1 MGGEPKSRA
10 PKSRAPNDGNCLTGE
25 PPPWLTVA
33 RAAKGFMPDDEG
45 MALHRAGLV
54 AGRSGLG
61 PLLEIG
67 TYCGKSAVYLGAAA
81 RADGACA
88 FQRRPSPRFGG
99 TAGRAGLHHDPDV
112 VDRATGQIDTLPW
125 ARLTLRDAGLED
137 DVVLVVG
144 ESVAAARGWP
154 GPLSLLFIDGGHG
167 EEVAWADY
175 RAWADKV
182 ALGGTLAIHDVFAD
196 PKDGGQVPYD
206 IYCAALRSGEF
217 EDAAATGSLRVLR
230 RR

>member
-1 MGGEPKSRA
+1 MRP
-10 PKSRAPNDGNCLTGE
+10 SRAPNDGNCLTGE
-25 PPPWLTVA
+25 PPPWLAVA
-33 RAAKGFMPDDEG
+33 RAAKGFMPDEEG

-81 RADGACA
+81 RATGCVLFSVDHHHGSEEL
-88 FQRRPSPRFGG
+88 Q
-99 TAGRAGLHHDPDV
+99 AGWPDHDPEV
-112 VDRATGQIDTLPW
+112 VDPATGTMDTLPW
-125 ARLTLRDAGLED
+125 ARRTLRDAGLED

-167 EEVAWADY
+167 RGSGVGGLP
-175 RAWADKV
+175 R
-182 ALGGTLAIHDVFAD
+182 LGSQGGAGRHAGHPRCLCRSQRWRSGTVR
-196 PKDGGQVPYD
+196 PVP
-206 IYCAALRSGEF
+206 RRSPSGEF
-217 EDAAATGSLRVLR
+217 EDARGHGFAALLR